1 MSDPSNNDDDLLLL
15 TMRVET
21 DENSLSEL
29 NKRMLALRETMQDT
43 AKTIDLSDWAT
54 SLGAAV
60 NALRAAVNAW
70 NSLED
75 KAIGVAT
82 ARNYLPYGISAGEA
96 ESINTKIDANKIAQ
110 QTGLSSGEVL
120 SSLIRISEEQQN
132 VVGLGHNP
140 NQDNWV
146 ALYELGRALGDE
158 RFTGANLSHLLT
170 SATSVEVLTAI
181 SDLLAKANRKAYS
194 MPEGSEQRQSWIKM
208 INKVQDSPYVPA
220 NLETYLA
227 LLTKPENQTW
237 GKSGDPFKQL
247 ISGTPEDIGNY
258 NKNIE
263 EEGAKALS
271 VHSAL
276 SALKTEREEFWNRTG
291 TSAYNTIGENVIL
304 PLSNTITTLAKSISG
319 KAMSNMPFEGYSNW
333 QYFSSVN
340 PYDKAKME
348 KDKFSSS
355 ALLDETG
362 TVFKGDLKARASQA
376 KQYATGTVFK
386 DAIPGDSGLYE
397 LAKAALVR
405 NVTSK
410 MTYSEGKKKGK
421 RLSDEDADDAAE
433 EMLTGESGFHELAK
447 AALVRNV
454 TSKMTYSEGKKKG
467 KHLSDED
474 AYAAAEEILTSED
487 SPYAQEYKS
496 GGFTG
501 LYSELHKKKV
511 LTDNEYRTLIERVST
526 ETEHK
531 ERNEIYN
538 DVVNNSEDT
547 LNLRETEH
555 KELKELYS
563 DVATNSEGTTK
574 ARDAQHKELKDA
586 IPGDSGL
593 QELAKASL
601 VRNVT
606 SKMTYSE
613 GKKQGKRLSDED
625 AYAAAEE
632 MLTEESGLHELAKVA
647 LVRNVT
653 SKMTYSEGKKKGKHF
668 SDEDAY
674 AAAEEM
680 LTSEESS
687 YAQAYKVGGFTGLYS
702 ELHKKKVLTD
712 NEYRTLI
719 ERVSTETEHK
729 ELKEIYSDVAT
740 NSEGTAKARDAQ
752 HKELKEIYS
761 DVATNSEGTAKARD
775 AQAKQY
781 STGMEDALLGEL
793 GLYELAKVSQADFN
807 VQSVTAMMYARDALV
822 RNVTSKMTYS
832 EGKKQG
838 KRLSS
843 KDAYDAAEEM
853 LTSED
858 SPYVQAYKVG
868 GFTGLYAELYKTQS
882 LTDKEY
888 LALMERVI
896 NETKHKELNK
906 FYRDVDPN
914 SEVTADVRK
923 VDGQN
928 VLRLELTVKDEKTGE
943 VTTQKTDLTPDQVS
957 SLRLNLGL

>member
-613 GKKQGKRLSDED
+613 GKK
-625 AYAAAEE
+625 
-632 MLTEESGLHELAKVA
+632 
-647 LVRNVT
+647 
-653 SKMTYSEGKKKGKHF
+653 KGKHF

-853 LTSED
+853 LTSEE
-858 SPYVQAYKVG
+858 SSYAQAYKVG